1 MLNFSIINRFKG
13 CGHHL
18 NADPRG
24 GRLAIRADKIEG
36 GRSPV
41 LSLSRRRLR
50 RAKNFHRFP
59 SRKRKVAPRRAALRH
74 RLSVAVSPLSFPDK
88 RAGEEKCGVDTL
100 TGGEVAWIWDATGS
114 EFAEGVQD
122 SPLWTA
128 SERGPRGVE
137 TKRHCVLPK
146 GVGHRRVSVRRCAK
160 QFLQS

>member
-88 RAGEEKCGVDTL
+88 RAGEEKCGGGAL
-100 TGGEVAWIWDATGS
+100 TGGERLRGFGMRLAQNLLKGCRIRHCGQRVS
-114 EFAEGVQD
+114 EG
-122 SPLWTA
+122 
-128 SERGPRGVE
+128 RGVL
-137 TKRHCVLPK
+137 RQSGIVCCQK
-146 GVGHRRVSVRRCAK
+146 GSAIDE
-160 QFLQS
+160 